1 MKQGFP
7 VEALLVSSTDDPR
20 VICGAARASRP
31 IFPDLYDDGLCEP
44 DACDG
49 FFRQFLVRG
58 VCHQNVFLCFSF
70 STP

>member
-20 VICGAARASRP
+20 VNCGAARASCP
-31 IFPDLYDDGLCEP
+31 ICPALYDDGLCEP

-49 FFRQFLVRG
+49 LFRQFLKRG
-58 VCHQNVFLCFSF
+58 VCHQNVFWCSSF